1 MERTPITPAP
11 LVYAHRGDRSRAPDN
26 TLTAFD
32 LAVEADADGI
42 ELDVRRT
49 SDGVLV
55 ITHDPKVGSLPPVA
69 DMTFADLRDRA
80 PQVPTLTE
88 AMGHIPRSVF
98 VNVEIK
104 NAAHEPGF
112 DPDRSIVDETIAI
125 IEALD
130 DLDRVLM
137 SSFDPV
143 AVERTRSVAPGVLSG
158 LLITGAVSIAEGV
171 DLARDVDAD
180 ALHPPMTTL
189 NGAEDESIRVA
200 HASGIAVVVWNANH
214 ADEVRRA
221 TAAGID
227 VIITDDPTMA
237 NRELGDGD

>member
-1 MERTPITPAP
+1 MERTPLTPAP

-26 TLTAFD
+26 TLMAFD
-32 LAVEADADGI
+32 LAVEAKADGI

-55 ITHDPKVGSLPPVA
+55 ITHDPQVDSLPPVV
-69 DMTFADLRDRA
+69 DMSFADLRVQA
-80 PQVPTLTE
+80 PGVPTLEE
-88 AMGHIPRSVF
+88 AMERIPRSVF

-125 IEALD
+125 IEASG

-143 AVERTRSVAPGVLSG
+143 AVERVRSVAPAVATG
-158 LLITGAVSIAEGV
+158 LLITGAVSIADGV
-171 DLARDVDAD
+171 DVARDVDAD

-189 NGAEDESIRVA
+189 DGAEDESIRVA
-200 HASGIAVVVWNANH
+200 HASGLAVVVWNANH
-214 ADEVRRA
+214 VDEVRRA
-221 TAAGID
+221 AAAGID
-227 VIITDDPTMA
+227 VVITDDPTMA
-237 NRELGDGD
+237 KRELEDSA

>member
-1 MERTPITPAP
+1 MERTPLTPAP

-26 TLTAFD
+26 TLMAFD
-32 LAVEADADGI
+32 LAVEAKADGI

-55 ITHDPKVGSLPPVA
+55 ITHDPQVDSLPPVV
-69 DMTFADLRDRA
+69 DMSFADLRVQA
-80 PQVPTLTE
+80 PGVPTLEE
-88 AMGHIPRSVF
+88 AMERIPRSVF

-125 IEALD
+125 IEASG

-143 AVERTRSVAPGVLSG
+143 AVERVRSVAPAVATG
-158 LLITGAVSIAEGV
+158 LLITGAVSIADGV
-171 DLARDVDAD
+171 DVARDVDAD

-189 NGAEDESIRVA
+189 DGAEDESIRVA
-200 HASGIAVVVWNANH
+200 HASGLAVVVWNANH
-214 ADEVRRA
+214 VDEVRRA
-221 TAAGID
+221 AAAAID

-237 NRELGDGD
+237 KRELEDSA

>member
-1 MERTPITPAP
+1 MERTPLTPAP

-26 TLTAFD
+26 TLMAFD
-32 LAVEADADGI
+32 LAVEAKADGI

-55 ITHDPKVGSLPPVA
+55 ITHDPQVDSLPPVV
-69 DMTFADLRDRA
+69 DMSFADLRVQA
-80 PQVPTLTE
+80 PGVPTLEE
-88 AMGHIPRSVF
+88 AMERIPRSVF

-125 IEALD
+125 IEASG

-143 AVERTRSVAPGVLSG
+143 AVERVRSVAPAVATG
-158 LLITGAVSIAEGV
+158 LLITGAVSIADGV
-171 DLARDVDAD
+171 DVARDVDAD

-189 NGAEDESIRVA
+189 DGTEDESIRVA
-200 HASGIAVVVWNANH
+200 RASGLAVVVWNANH
-214 ADEVRRA
+214 VDEVRRA
-221 TAAGID
+221 AAAAID

-237 NRELGDGD
+237 KRELEDSA

>member
-1 MERTPITPAP
+1 MERTPLTPAP

-26 TLTAFD
+26 TLMAFD
-32 LAVEADADGI
+32 LAVEAKADGI

-55 ITHDPKVGSLPPVA
+55 ITHDPQVDSLPPVV
-69 DMTFADLRDRA
+69 DMSFADLRVQA
-80 PQVPTLTE
+80 PGVPTLEE
-88 AMGHIPRSVF
+88 AMERIPRSVF

-125 IEALD
+125 IEASG

-143 AVERTRSVAPGVLSG
+143 AVERVRSVAPAVATG
-158 LLITGAVSIAEGV
+158 LLITGAVSIADGV
-171 DLARDVDAD
+171 DVARDVDAD

-189 NGAEDESIRVA
+189 DGAEDESIRVA
-200 HASGIAVVVWNANH
+200 HASGLAVVVWNANH
-214 ADEVRRA
+214 VDEVRRA
-221 TAAGID
+221 AAAGID

-237 NRELGDGD
+237 KRELEDSA

>member
-1 MERTPITPAP
+1 MERTPLTPAP

-26 TLTAFD
+26 TLMAFD
-32 LAVEADADGI
+32 LAVEAKADGI

-55 ITHDPKVGSLPPVA
+55 ITHDPQIDSLPPVV
-69 DMTFADLRDRA
+69 DMSFADLRVQA
-80 PQVPTLTE
+80 PGVPTLKE
-88 AMGHIPRSVF
+88 ALARIPRSVF

-125 IEALD
+125 IEASG

-143 AVERTRSVAPGVLSG
+143 AVERTRSVAPEVATG
-158 LLITGAVSIAEGV
+158 LLITGTVSIADGV
-171 DLARDVDAD
+171 DLARDVDAA

-189 NGAEDESIRVA
+189 DGAEDESIRVA
-200 HASGIAVVVWNANH
+200 HASGLAVAVWNANH
-214 ADEVRRA
+214 VDEVRRA
-221 TAAGID
+221 AAAGID
-227 VIITDDPTMA
+227 VVITDDPTMA
-237 NRELGDGD
+237 KRELEDSA